1 MIVWVVGDVIGA
13 KGNQRAEL
21 LEIVAGNLRLRI
33 CGTNEIA
40 LISPDETC
48 GVEFSDSVA
57 IAFQPTG
64 ICRHRNFSE
73 SNR

>member
-1 MIVWVVGDVIGA
+1 MIVWVMGQVVGCSS
-13 KGNQRAEL
+13 NQRAEL
-21 LEIVAGNLRLRI
+21 LETVAGNLRVRI
-33 CGTNEIA
+33 CGTNQIA

-57 IAFQPTG
+57 IAFQPAG

-73 SNR
+73 SKR